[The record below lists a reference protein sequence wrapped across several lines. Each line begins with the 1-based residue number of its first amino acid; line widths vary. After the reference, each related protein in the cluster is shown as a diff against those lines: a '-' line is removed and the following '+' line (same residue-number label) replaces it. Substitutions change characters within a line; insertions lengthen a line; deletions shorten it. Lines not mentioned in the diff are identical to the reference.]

1 MLGTT
6 IVIDLLQFATAVLSS
21 AGVAATL
28 VAVVAWLAREWIGN
42 RLSGGIR
49 HEYDTKLAEFNAR
62 LKLQGE
68 TAATNLK
75 AEVER
80 LSERLRHSAQ
90 SLEEVQKATIERRL
104 LAVEEIWAATLTA
117 ESALPSVFS
126 ILDVL
131 LDTEY
136 LGAIDNPKVGPDLE
150 VIDAFQIIRTAQEK
164 NAYVIKRRPF
174 IGNYLWVLYST
185 YQSILFRMI
194 YLVSQCNEEP
204 EKLLWFSDKL
214 IRERIKAA
222 LGDSMLNE
230 FDSLTV
236 SKVSWV
242 RNQFTKAILEAMD
255 SLVTGHEY
263 SEAAI
268 RQAKRMEA
276 LLFEAERQSKHD
288 SLG

>member
-1 MLGTT
+1 MLDAI
-6 IVIDLLQFATAVLSS
+6 IVTDPLQFVTAVLSS

-49 HEYDTKLAEFNAR
+49 HEYDIKLAELNAR

-104 LAVEEIWAATLTA
+104 LAVEEIWVGTLTA

-131 LDTEY
+131 LDNEY
-136 LGAIDNPKVGPDLE
+136 LGAIDNPKVGPDLKAINASE
-150 VIDAFQIIRTAQEK
+150 IIRKTYET
-164 NAYVIKRRPF
+164 NAFVIKRRPF

-214 IRERIKAA
+214 IRRHIKAA

-263 SEAAI
+263 GEAAI
-268 RQAKRMEA
+268 RQAERMET
-276 LLFEAERQSKHD
+276 LLFESEKQHGRLD
-288 SLG
+288 